1 VTDEIVRRIE
11 REAGVPGLAE
21 RLAAMPGADLR
32 SLLLDV
38 ARRRSAE
45 RTPAD
50 LMADRGRDGT
60 VAAAPTDARL
70 LRRAEVLALEAAEEF
85 EAVELSPVCP
95 GGLNTVLGRIGQDN
109 VLATVRGSEVMAD
122 PTAALALEAA
132 VRRRVADPTVRLATT
147 HRVLRLQPLSGDGIV
162 LRHFRLLAL
171 VTAGPSEPGNGF
183 ETDALVEHAG
193 VHIRLLRRTQASE
206 IRVTVSDAARPAV
219 AERALERLAEVYPD
233 VLVASDPEREHG
245 VGYYAGAMLNVTAYT
260 SAGDAVDL
268 GDGGETDWTARL
280 LQNRKE
286 RLYTSGI
293 GLDRL
298 VSLM

>member
-1 VTDEIVRRIE
+1 MTDEIVRRIE
-11 REAGVPGLAE
+11 REAGVPGLSGL
-21 RLAAMPGADLR
+21 LASMPGADFR

-70 LRRAEVLALEAAEEF
+70 LRRAEALALDAAEGF
-85 EAVELSPVCP
+85 EALELSPVCP
-95 GGLNTVLGRIGQDN
+95 AGLNTVLGRIGQDN

-132 VRRRVADPTVRLATT
+132 VRRRAGDATVRLATT
-147 HRVLRLQPLSGDGIV
+147 HRVLRLQPLSGEGIV

-171 VTAGPSEPGNGF
+171 VTAGPSEPGNAF
-183 ETDALVEHAG
+183 ETGALVEHAG

-206 IRVTVSDAARPAV
+206 IRVTVSDAARTAV
-219 AERALERLAEVYPD
+219 TERALERLADAYPD

-260 SAGDAVDL
+260 PSGDAVDL

>member
-1 VTDEIVRRIE
+1 
-11 REAGVPGLAE
+11 
-21 RLAAMPGADLR
+21 
-32 SLLLDV
+32 
-38 ARRRSAE
+38 
-45 RTPAD
+45 
-50 LMADRGRDGT
+50 
-60 VAAAPTDARL
+60 
-70 LRRAEVLALEAAEEF
+70 
-85 EAVELSPVCP
+85 
-95 GGLNTVLGRIGQDN
+95 
-109 VLATVRGSEVMAD
+109 MAD

-132 VRRRVADPTVRLATT
+132 IRRGTGDATVRLATT
-147 HRVLRLQPLSGDGIV
+147 HRVLRLQPLSGEGIV

-171 VTAGPSEPGNGF
+171 VTAGPSEPGNSF
-183 ETDALVEHAG
+183 ETDALVDHAG
-193 VHIRLLRRTQASE
+193 VHIRLLRETQASE

-219 AERALERLAEVYPD
+219 AERALERLAEAHPD

-260 SAGDAVDL
+260 PSGDAVDL